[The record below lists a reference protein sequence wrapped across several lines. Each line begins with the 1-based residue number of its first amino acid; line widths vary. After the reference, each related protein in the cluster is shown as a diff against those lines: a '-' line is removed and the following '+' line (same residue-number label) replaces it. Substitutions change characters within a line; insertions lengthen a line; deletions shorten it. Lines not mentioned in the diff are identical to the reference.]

1 MDSPVT
7 LTTQNPFGDDD
18 PGGQSGYALVTS
30 IFSKVKNTFAATGP
44 SGTTTSNSVP
54 TTSAATPS
62 TSENTNKPANKPIN
76 KVAPPAN
83 PPSPARAPSL
93 KPATKSL
100 KPGGSNPAPPLVS
113 FAPIAVEQPRYV
125 AEGAYVSP
133 QTYDGV
139 EGMYGTSIPGFAI
152 PDDARSVR
160 TVASTKRGASVSK
173 AIRRL
178 RGEGLSRDYWMDD
191 EHCKECYDCKS
202 VFTTWRRKH
211 HCRVCGQIFCS
222 RCAANIISSSRFG
235 QEGMIR
241 VCNLCLQVLED
252 EGIDDDDD
260 KRSVTSAA
268 TSAPVYH
275 PFHHHQHSLSLSQ
288 SYQPQ
293 SPFSTTGARRT
304 DEPFSL
310 FSRGD
315 LSLRHRLQYRG
326 HDSDDSRP
334 QTPTEVFFS
343 PEPVPAPAPF
353 RRAPNEDELE
363 VGDEGMG
370 EKEMELYLERT
381 GRSGSTGVKRN
392 VGIGEGKGGRAFV
405 FPDPASGV
413 ISPGALQLETGA
425 AATSQVPTIIPN
437 EIISTPGLSVP
448 NQAAPTNTSTP
459 NTESS
464 ILFPASASSP
474 ETPAGIVP
482 IPGIGA
488 RRDSASAFGRERPR
502 LGSGDR
508 LRLNSF
514 GNRLESFTGGRIDSF
529 HSSHAGDRTP
539 YLRSRVHSRLGE
551 FSPISA
557 EGEAGWR
564 TRRESSAY
572 AAELNAVS
580 MFHLRIMIRQL
591 LSRAQITQ
599 PKEGAST
606 DGFNLEETD
615 EHAEKDGK
623 SSIPERNVV
632 AEWEDT
638 LLRLSLKLASRLNV
652 ASTSS
657 GANADMDVRHFV
669 KIKKIPGGQP
679 RDSEYVDGAVISSNL
694 AHKKMKRY
702 LQSPRIMILA
712 FSLEWQ
718 RRENEYLTLDSILA
732 QEREYLRNLVARI
745 TALRPHLVL
754 VERTVSRL
762 ALEYLIAA
770 NVAVA
775 RAVPPRS
782 TKFVARMTG
791 AEVVPDI
798 PALHRGPRLGECA
811 RFKIQTYDH
820 HLIPGR
826 RKSYMR
832 FEGCD
837 SHRSG
842 CTIILRGADLDTL
855 KKLKEV
861 MRFIAFIVRNLKME
875 SFLWKDC
882 VVTMPG
888 VTGEAVPTPSLGNS
902 TNSVAASAGDVS
914 IAMRPRAKSFPGL
927 STKVVNEPSSE
938 SGVGPTRWI
947 SPVLPEPSPVFEDD
961 DPFSVEDY
969 AEDEMTIL
977 SRQIDASLRPY
988 LTTFISASATL
999 RFFPPWPVRK
1009 MKEADD
1015 QLRSAKREW
1024 EERQRLSE
1032 REKAVAKPEE
1042 RLAQDTKPDGQV
1054 DKESTP
1060 SVIVVG
1066 PADEPPGPRLHPS
1079 ASLSSLR
1086 SAVSTASINLP
1097 AVPSR
1102 ISTPAPSPLTSGP
1115 VIPAPELCSPSELDV
1130 EARLADAKER
1140 HEVIRRE
1147 WEWYLRRNRDDFA
1160 VEKYQQI
1167 AVRSFI
1173 IPTAGS
1179 SSSMIGSTTLGQVE
1193 NLHRPCFRPELKYK
1207 SYYGEGDQSLARFI
1221 EETCSIPVN
1230 SVCEAKGCNVLRIA
1244 HTLVFVH
1251 NESQVLIS
1259 TEPWTGRIGAKQFA
1273 APLYEGITTWSIC
1286 RVCMQNTPLIP
1297 LSEEAGRYSFAKFL
1311 ELHFYPAD
1319 VLLMHG
1325 AGCSHNIYQYH
1336 TRYFHWCGMT
1346 VRFQTEK
1353 VTLHELVFPPT
1364 RIRVRPQALLSFKN
1378 EDYIQMLRRNTAYWD
1393 SVLSRIQVA
1402 TDAAAQLAQLHPEQA
1417 QKIST
1422 LAGEMRERSILQCNH
1437 IEQLI
1442 YREYADSSTTDTLQ
1456 LGRVR
1461 PIWQRIIT
1469 QFDDEFGQLERL
1481 YLPNGYYVGTEKD
1494 FRRSVAQN
1502 KISKYVPEIMGSMFN
1517 TVDRKVISRF
1527 VDPERRQ
1534 TGPKRE
1540 SNQPVSSASEYESNA
1555 DSYIEPPNSETDAR
1569 PPSIDLPSPAETSG
1583 RELYQPPASI
1593 SDIPADSI
1601 TMGGNPV
1608 EAQVLES
1615 QHGESEGGDSDSTI
1629 SAPRTRPETSL
1640 EASDIQSE
1648 IHVEDRDATPAP
1660 ATVSNNPIVNTNDLE
1675 SAVGQPIASSVQSE
1689 SPVQERHDTVAD
1701 TNDAI
1706 PSEEYPQRVSRL
1718 PRRTRP
1724 HTSVSDLVRQFQA
1737 VLPENFATGAIGYG
1751 PLART
1756 SLLSD
1761 SEHDSE
1767 ARPRRVRGRPKAT
1780 ANRSKFLSKSQTLGS
1795 DFERSYAVNVAPRQT
1810 QNTVEAGPSRI
1821 PVPVQPISLPST
1833 ETIQSGR
1840 SSPTHSM
1847 FNVPKRP
1854 VLSRTTTGST
1864 IKNANVAALEPLTGT
1879 RKASLNLNKP
1889 AKGKTPARN
1898 PPRDLSAVRNTSS
1911 TISSRQGTRRVTG
1924 SGPSNAASKVAT
1936 QVRQFERLSKENEKA
1951 SRRYAIIRGRRARPV
1966 VTAKPKVEIFNNYK
1980 DALRDD
1986 ESDSSD
1992 SSSEADDEDE
2002 GEEDPNKLRVDTL
2015 DPILS
2020 VSDLTTHSITLPA
2033 PAPAPAPTSAPA
2045 PRDPAQGQQ
2054 INDTSVSEKRNEH
2067 AETKLRVH
2075 PDRLMDF
2082 TPESSLPSSPLIRP
2096 RDSGFGQGNY
2106 SEAEMSASADR
2117 RSFLY
2122 RVSSAAIS
2130 RMQAREYTTMN
2141 LSYPAAPTDHVFAE
2155 SFITV
2160 REDEP
2165 TSIIALT
2172 LSAHDYQINMSRAL
2186 SSKHNKLT
2194 EKPEAFMPDDLSVG
2208 EAPSTWGIIGHE
2220 DLPDP
2225 ADVLKHPQTV
2235 SHQTY
2240 SYQSGDVT
2248 VTCKVLY
2255 AEQFQALRRSCDCDQ
2270 IMIESL
2276 ARCVKWD
2283 ASGGKSGSAF
2293 LRTRDERFIAKELSR
2308 QEADSM
2314 GKFAPLYFDYM
2325 SSALSEGRPSV
2336 LAKLFGFYQISL
2348 KNPMAGKSVKMNL
2361 LVMENLLYDRKFAH
2375 VYDLKGLTRGRNVQK
2390 TGRENEVLLDENLVQ
2405 ASLAEPYYLR
2415 EHAKRILRTAIWNDT
2430 QFLADAN
2437 VMDYSMVVGVDNI
2450 KNELVIGIVDFIR
2463 TYTWDKKIENLMKET
2478 VLGTANKG
2486 EGPTI
2491 VTPRQYKERFRA
2503 AMEQYFPL
2511 LPDRWMKI
2519 RDSPETLESDK
2530 SNQRS

>member
-1 MDSPVT
+1 MDSPAT
-7 LTTQNPFGDDD
+7 LTTHNPFGDDD

-30 IFSKVKNTFAATGP
+30 IFSKVKNTFAVNGP
-44 SGTTTSNSVP
+44 SGTSGGGNMPPIPVP
-54 TTSAATPS
+54 APS
-62 TSENTNKPANKPIN
+62 PNESTNKPMNKPVS
-76 KVAPPAN
+76 KVAASSN
-83 PPSPARAPSL
+83 PPSPSRAPSL

-125 AEGAYVSP
+125 AEGAYASP
-133 QTYDGV
+133 QTRR
-139 EGMYGTSIPGFAI
+139 P
-152 PDDARSVR
+152 
-160 TVASTKRGASVSK
+160 KRADS
-173 AIRRL
+173 
-178 RGEGLSRDYWMDD
+178 GEYKKGGIDKQGLSRDYWMDD

-235 QEGMIR
+235 QEGMVR

-252 EGIDDDDD
+252 EGLDDDDD

-275 PFHHHQHSLSLSQ
+275 PYHHHQHSLSLSQ
-288 SYQPQ
+288 SYQPP
-293 SPFSTTGARRT
+293 SPFSTTGTRRT
-304 DEPFSL
+304 DEPFPPFSRDSL
-310 FSRGD
+310 F
-315 LSLRHRLQYRG
+315 RHRLQYQT

-334 QTPTEVFFS
+334 HTPTEGLFN
-343 PEPVPAPAPF
+343 PQPVPAPAPF

-363 VGDEGMG
+363 VGE
-370 EKEMELYLERT
+370 EEMEVYYEGA
-381 GRSGSTGVKRN
+381 GRSNPGTRRNIGV
-392 VGIGEGKGGRAFV
+392 GEGKGGKAFV
-405 FPDPASGV
+405 FSAQRPDGPT
-413 ISPGALQLETGA
+413 SPGALQLETGA
-425 AATSQVPTIIPN
+425 AIMDRMATIVSNAVM
-437 EIISTPGLSVP
+437 STPGLSAP
-448 NQAAPTNTSTP
+448 NQVASTDTSTP

-474 ETPAGIVP
+474 ETPAGLVP
-482 IPGIGA
+482 IPGVGM
-488 RRDSASAFGRERPR
+488 RRDSATALGRERPR

-514 GNRLESFTGGRIDSF
+514 GNRLDSFVGGRMDSF
-529 HSSHAGDRTP
+529 QSSHAGDRTP

-551 FSPISA
+551 FSPLST
-557 EGEAGWR
+557 EGDAGWR

-591 LSRAQITQ
+591 LSRAQIGQ
-599 PKEGAST
+599 PRDS
-606 DGFNLEETD
+606 EETND
-615 EHAEKDGK
+615 RAGEKDEKLGDSGK
-623 SSIPERNVV
+623 SV
-632 AEWEDT
+632 AVEWEDT

-657 GANADMDVRHFV
+657 GTNADMDVRHFV
-669 KIKKIPGGQP
+669 KIKKIPGGRP

-694 AHKKMKRY
+694 AHKKMKRS
-702 LQSPRIMILA
+702 LHSPRIMILA

-718 RRENEYLTLDSILA
+718 RRENEYLTLDSILT

-762 ALEYLIAA
+762 ALEFLMAA
-770 NVAVA
+770 NIAVA

-798 PALHRGPRLGECA
+798 PALHRGPRLGECS
-811 RFKIQTYDH
+811 RFKVQTYDH

-826 RKSYMR
+826 RKTFMR

-837 SHRSG
+837 PHRSG

-888 VTGEAVPTPSLGNS
+888 VTGEAIPAPNPVNS
-902 TNSVAASAGDVS
+902 TVANTNDVS
-914 IAMRPRAKSFPGL
+914 GAMRPRAKSFPGL
-927 STKVVNEPSSE
+927 GTRMINEPNPE
-938 SGVGPTRWI
+938 SGPGLTRWV
-947 SPVLPEPSPVFEDD
+947 SPVLPDPSPVFEDD
-961 DPFSVEDY
+961 DSLSIDDD
-969 AEDEMTIL
+969 AEDETAAL
-977 SRQIDASLRPY
+977 SRRIDASLRPY

-999 RFFPPWPVRK
+999 RFLPPWPVRK

-1015 QLRSAKREW
+1015 QLRAVKREW
-1024 EERQRLSE
+1024 EERQRQQAS
-1032 REKAVAKPEE
+1032 EKASIQTEE
-1042 RLAQDTKPDGQV
+1042 EGLAL
-1054 DKESTP
+1054 DKEPENELDREGTP

-1066 PADEPPGPRLHPS
+1066 PADEPSDPELHSS

-1086 SAVSTASINLP
+1086 STGSASFVALP
-1097 AVPSR
+1097 AIPSR
-1102 ISTPAPSPLTSGP
+1102 IPTPAPSPFTSGSA
-1115 VIPAPELCSPSELDV
+1115 IPPPGLHTPSELDV
-1130 EARLADAKER
+1130 ESRLADAKER
-1140 HEVIRRE
+1140 HEAMRRE
-1147 WEWYLRRNRDDFA
+1147 WEWYLRKNRDDFA

-1167 AVRSFI
+1167 AWRSFI
-1173 IPTAGS
+1173 IPTVSGS
-1179 SSSMIGSTTLGQVE
+1179 SSITGSATLGQME
-1193 NLHRPCFRPELKYK
+1193 NSHRPCFRPELKYK
-1207 SYYGEGDQSLARFI
+1207 SYYGDGDQSLAQFI

-1230 SVCEAKGCNVLRIA
+1230 AVCEAKGCNVPRIA
-1244 HTLVFVH
+1244 HTQVFVH

-1259 TEPWTGRIGAKQFA
+1259 TEPWTGRIGANKFA

-1286 RVCMQNTPLIP
+1286 RDCAQNTPLIP

-1325 AGCSHNIYQYH
+1325 AGCSHNIYKH
-1336 TRYFHWCGMT
+1336 HVRYFHWHGMT
-1346 VRFQTEK
+1346 VRFQMEK

-1364 RIRVRPQALLSFKN
+1364 TIRVRPQALLSFKN
-1378 EDYIQMLRRNTAYWD
+1378 KDYTELLQRNTAYWD

-1402 TDAAAQLAQLHPEQA
+1402 TEAAIQLAQMHPEQA
-1417 QKIST
+1417 QKVST
-1422 LAGEMRERSILQCNH
+1422 LAADMRERSLLQRNYV
-1437 IEQLI
+1437 EQLI
-1442 YREYADSSTTDTLQ
+1442 HKEYANSPITDTLQ

-1481 YLPNGYYVGTEKD
+1481 YLPSGYYVGTEKD
-1494 FRRSVAQN
+1494 FRRSAASN

-1527 VDPERRQ
+1527 VDSQRRQ

-1540 SNQPVSSASEYESNA
+1540 STQLVSSASEYESNV
-1555 DSYIEPPNSETDAR
+1555 DSSVEPPVSGINAR
-1569 PPSIDLPSPAETSG
+1569 PPSIDLPSPAEAPG
-1583 RELYQPPASI
+1583 LELHQPPTGA
-1593 SDIPADSI
+1593 SDILIEPLIID
-1601 TMGGNPV
+1601 GNPMT
-1608 EAQVLES
+1608 ES
-1615 QHGESEGGDSDSTI
+1615 QHEGSDDGNSDATI
-1629 SAPRTRPETSL
+1629 PAPRTRPDIVLDAPEIQP
-1640 EASDIQSE
+1640 EAGLGS
-1648 IHVEDRDATPAP
+1648 RDPTPAP
-1660 ATVSNNPIVNTNDLE
+1660 APNRPVLDADGRENTIE
-1675 SAVGQPIASSVQSE
+1675 QPISGAVQTE
-1689 SPVQERHDTVAD
+1689 SPVQEQNGIAGGATTH
-1701 TNDAI
+1701 
-1706 PSEEYPQRVSRL
+1706 PSEEYPPRISRL
-1718 PRRTRP
+1718 PRRARP
-1724 HTSVSDLVRQFQA
+1724 HPNVSDLVKQFQA
-1737 VLPENFATGAIGYG
+1737 VLPEDFATGAVGYG

-1767 ARPRRVRGRPKAT
+1767 AQSRRVRGRPRVT
-1780 ANRSKFLSKSQTLGS
+1780 ANRFKFQPKSHALGS

-1810 QNTVEAGPSRI
+1810 RDSASEAGPSRI
-1821 PVPVQPISLPST
+1821 PAPIQPIMPPPAEVT
-1833 ETIQSGR
+1833 QSGR
-1840 SSPTHSM
+1840 SSPAHSM
-1847 FNVPKRP
+1847 LDIPKRP
-1854 VLSRTTTGST
+1854 VISRTTTGST
-1864 IKNANVAALEPLTGT
+1864 IKNVNAAALEPLTGT
-1879 RKASLNLNKP
+1879 RKASPNLNKP
-1889 AKGKTPARN
+1889 AKGKASARN
-1898 PPRDLSAVRNTSS
+1898 LPRDRSSVRNASS
-1911 TISSRQGTRRVTG
+1911 TTSNKQSTRRGTG
-1924 SGPSNAASKVAT
+1924 PGPSNSVSKVAT
-1936 QVRQFERLSKENEKA
+1936 QIRQFERLSKENEKA

-1986 ESDSSD
+1986 ESESSD

-2002 GEEDPNKLRVDTL
+2002 GEDDPNKLRVDTL

-2020 VSDLTTHSITLPA
+2020 VSDLTAHSMTLSV
-2033 PAPAPAPTSAPA
+2033 SAS
-2045 PRDPAQGQQ
+2045 DIPAQDQQ
-2054 INDTSVSEKRNEH
+2054 TINMKDHARHKEH
-2067 AETKLRVH
+2067 VELKLQTYPHHVT
-2075 PDRLMDF
+2075 DF
-2082 TPESSLPSSPLIRP
+2082 TPESSVPSSPLIRP
-2096 RDSGFGQGNY
+2096 TRDSGLGQGNY
-2106 SEAEMSASADR
+2106 SEAELSASADR

-2122 RVSSAAIS
+2122 RMSTAAIS
-2130 RMQAREYTTMN
+2130 RMQSREYTAMN
-2141 LSYPAAPTDHVFAE
+2141 LAYPAAPTDHVFAE
-2155 SFITV
+2155 SYITV

-2172 LSAHDYQINMSRAL
+2172 LSAHDYQINMSKVL
-2186 SSKHNKLT
+2186 NLKHNKVA

-2208 EAPSTWGIIGHE
+2208 EAPSTWGFISHD
-2220 DLPDP
+2220 DLPNP
-2225 ADVLKHPQTV
+2225 ADVLKHPKTV

-2255 AEQFQALRRSCDCDQ
+2255 AEQFQALRRSCGCDQ

-2293 LRTRDERFIAKELSR
+2293 LKTRDERFIAKELSKR
-2308 QEADSM
+2308 EVDDM
-2314 GKFAPLYFDYM
+2314 ETFAPLYFNYM
-2325 SSALSEGRPSV
+2325 SSALSEGRPSI

-2361 LVMENLLYDRKFAH
+2361 LVMENLWYNRKFAH

-2405 ASLAEPYYLR
+2405 ASHTEPYYLR
-2415 EHAKRILRTAIWNDT
+2415 EHAKRILRTAILNDT
-2430 QFLADAN
+2430 QFLTDAN
-2437 VMDYSMVVGVDNI
+2437 VMDYSMVVGVDNV

-2463 TYTWDKKIENLMKET
+2463 TYTWDKRFENLVKET
-2478 VLGTANKG
+2478 LGSANKG

-2491 VTPRQYKERFRA
+2491 VTPKWYKERFRA

-2519 RDSPETLESDK
+2519 RDSPEAQENDK
-2530 SNQRS
+2530 STQRS

>member
-1 MDSPVT
+1 MDSPIT
-7 LTTQNPFGDDD
+7 LTTHNPFGDDD
-18 PGGQSGYALVTS
+18 PGGQGGYALVTS
-30 IFSKVKNTFAATGP
+30 IFSKVKNTFAANGP
-44 SGTTTSNSVP
+44 SGTSASGNVP
-54 TTSAATPS
+54 ATPVAAPS
-62 TSENTNKPANKPIN
+62 TNENTNKPPNKPVSKIA
-76 KVAPPAN
+76 APTN
-83 PPSPARAPSL
+83 PPSPSRAPSL

-100 KPGGSNPAPPLVS
+100 RPGGSNPAPPLVS

-125 AEGAYVSP
+125 AEGAYPSP
-133 QTYDGV
+133 QTY
-139 EGMYGTSIPGFAI
+139 EGIERMYGTSIPGFAI

-173 AIRRL
+173 VIRRL

-252 EGIDDDDD
+252 EGLDDDDD

-275 PFHHHQHSLSLSQ
+275 PYHHHQYSLSLSQ
-288 SYQPQ
+288 SYQPP
-293 SPFSTTGARRT
+293 SPFSATGARRT
-304 DEPFSL
+304 DEPFPIFSRDSL
-310 FSRGD
+310 F
-315 LSLRHRLQYRG
+315 RHRLHQA

-334 QTPTEVFFS
+334 HTPTEGLFS
-343 PEPVPAPAPF
+343 PEPAPAPAPF

-363 VGDEGMG
+363 VAEEELG
-370 EKEMELYLERT
+370 EKEIELYYERT
-381 GRSGSTGVKRN
+381 GRSNSGTRRNIGV
-392 VGIGEGKGGRAFV
+392 GEGGKAFI
-405 FPDPASGV
+405 FPAQKSDTPT
-413 ISPGALQLETGA
+413 SPGALQLETGA
-425 AATSQVPTIIPN
+425 AIVKQTAAIVPNAST
-437 EIISTPGLSVP
+437 STPGLSTP
-448 NQAAPTNTSTP
+448 NQAAPTDSSTP

-474 ETPAGIVP
+474 ETPAGLVP
-482 IPGIGA
+482 IPGIGM
-488 RRDSASAFGRERPR
+488 RRDSTSAVGRERPR

-514 GNRLESFTGGRIDSF
+514 GNRLESFTGGRMDSFGKMDSF

-551 FSPISA
+551 FSPLSA

-591 LSRAQITQ
+591 LSRAQIGQ
-599 PKEGAST
+599 PREGVSTAGGPSYEEAS
-606 DGFNLEETD
+606 DRAGER
-615 EHAEKDGK
+615 DGK
-623 SSIPERNVV
+623 SSVPEKGVA

-657 GANADMDVRHFV
+657 GTNVDMDVRHFV
-669 KIKKIPGGQP
+669 KIKKIPGGRP

-694 AHKKMKRY
+694 AHKKMKRS
-702 LQSPRIMILA
+702 LHSPRIMILA

-762 ALEYLIAA
+762 ALEYLMAA

-798 PALHRGPRLGECA
+798 PALHRGPRLGECS

-826 RKSYMR
+826 RKTFMR

-882 VVTMPG
+882 VVTMPS
-888 VTGEAVPTPSLGNS
+888 VTGEAIPAPSLGSGANS
-902 TNSVAASAGDVS
+902 TGASPSDIGSV
-914 IAMRPRAKSFPGL
+914 MRPRAKSFPGL
-927 STKVVNEPSSE
+927 GVRMVNEPSPE
-938 SGVGPTRWI
+938 PGSGLGRWV
-947 SPVLPEPSPVFEDD
+947 SPILPEPSPVFEDE
-961 DPFSVEDY
+961 DPFSVEDD
-969 AEDEMTIL
+969 ADDDLVAL
-977 SRQIDASLRPY
+977 SRRIHASLRPY

-999 RFFPPWPVRK
+999 RFLPPWPVRK

-1015 QLRSAKREW
+1015 QLRAARREW
-1024 EERQRLSE
+1024 EERQRAKERKEEPANTEEEGLALS
-1032 REKAVAKPEE
+1032 
-1042 RLAQDTKPDGQV
+1042 
-1054 DKESTP
+1054 KEATP

-1066 PADEPPGPRLHPS
+1066 PAGEQSDPKLHPS

-1086 SAVSTASINLP
+1086 SAASASLMTSP

-1102 ISTPAPSPLTSGP
+1102 IPTPAPVSLTPGS
-1115 VIPAPELCSPSELDV
+1115 VIPPPELHTPSELDV

-1140 HEVIRRE
+1140 HETMRRE
-1147 WEWYLRRNRDDFA
+1147 WEWYLRRNKDDFA

-1173 IPTAGS
+1173 VPTPSGS
-1179 SSSMIGSTTLGQVE
+1179 SSMTGSATLGQLE
-1193 NLHRPCFRPELKYK
+1193 NSHRPCFRPELKYT
-1207 SYYGEGDQSLARFI
+1207 SYYGEGDQSLAQFI
-1221 EETCSIPVN
+1221 EEKCSIPVH
-1230 SVCEAKGCNVLRIA
+1230 SVCEAKGCSVLRIA
-1244 HTLVFVH
+1244 HTQVFVH

-1259 TEPWTGRIGAKQFA
+1259 TEPWTGRIGANKFA

-1286 RVCMQNTPLIP
+1286 RICTQNTPLIP

-1311 ELHFYPAD
+1311 ELHFYPAE

-1325 AGCSHNIYQYH
+1325 AGCSHNIYQH
-1336 TRYFHWCGMT
+1336 HVRYFHWHGMT
-1346 VRFQTEK
+1346 ARFQTEK
-1353 VTLHELVFPPT
+1353 VALYELTFPPT
-1364 RIRVRPQALLSFKN
+1364 SIRVRPQALLSFKN
-1378 EDYIQMLRRNTAYWD
+1378 EDYKQMLQRNTDYWD

-1402 TDAAAQLAQLHPEQA
+1402 TEAATQLAQLHPEQA

-1422 LAGEMRERSILQCNH
+1422 LAAEMRERSSLQRNY
-1437 IEQLI
+1437 IEQLM
-1442 YREYADSSTTDTLQ
+1442 YKEYADSPTTDTLQ

-1469 QFDDEFGQLERL
+1469 QFDDDFGQLEKL
-1481 YLPNGYYVGTEKD
+1481 YLPSGYYVGTEKD
-1494 FRRSVAQN
+1494 FRRSAAQN
-1502 KISKYVPEIMGSMFN
+1502 KISKYVPEIMGSMFS
-1517 TVDRKVISRF
+1517 TMDRKVISRF
-1527 VDPERRQ
+1527 VDSERRQ
-1534 TGPKRE
+1534 SGLKRE
-1540 SNQPVSSASEYESNA
+1540 SGPLVSSASEYESNV
-1555 DSYIEPPNSETDAR
+1555 DSCAEPPNSETGAR
-1569 PPSIDLPSPAETSG
+1569 PPSIDLPSPAEAPE
-1583 RELYQPPASI
+1583 RELHQPPAAAGSI
-1593 SDIPADSI
+1593 PVGQILIDTNPAEVHMS
-1601 TMGGNPV
+1601 GP
-1608 EAQVLES
+1608 
-1615 QHGESEGGDSDSTI
+1615 QHEESEGGDSDSTI
-1629 SAPRTRPETSL
+1629 SAPRTRPDTSL
-1640 EASDIQSE
+1640 EVTEIQPE
-1648 IHVEDRDATPAP
+1648 IRSEDRDATPAP
-1660 ATVSNNPIVNTNDLE
+1660 APVPSQPALNANGPEN
-1675 SAVGQPIASSVQSE
+1675 SPGQPITGAVQTE
-1689 SPVQERHDTVAD
+1689 SPVQERKDTVSG
-1701 TNDAI
+1701 TNDAF
-1706 PSEEYPQRVSRL
+1706 PSEEYPQRISRL

-1724 HTSVSDLVRQFQA
+1724 HPSVSDLVKQFQA
-1737 VLPENFATGAIGYG
+1737 VLPENFATGAVGYG

-1767 ARPRRVRGRPKAT
+1767 AQPRRVRARPKT
-1780 ANRSKFLSKSQTLGS
+1780 TVNRSKFQPRSHALGS

-1810 QNTVEAGPSRI
+1810 RDSAGETGPSRI
-1821 PVPVQPISLPST
+1821 PAPIQPIVSPHS
-1833 ETIQSGR
+1833 EAIQSGR

-1847 FNVPKRP
+1847 LNVRKRP

-1864 IKNANVAALEPLTGT
+1864 IKNINAAALEPFTGT
-1879 RKASLNLNKP
+1879 RKASPNLNKL

-1898 PPRDLSAVRNTSS
+1898 PPRDRSSVRNASAATPN
-1911 TISSRQGTRRVTG
+1911 RQGTRRVTG
-1924 SGPSNAASKVAT
+1924 PGPGNTGSKVAS
-1936 QVRQFERLSKENEKA
+1936 QVRQFERLSKESEKA

-1986 ESDSSD
+1986 ESESSD

-2020 VSDLTTHSITLPA
+2020 VSDLTAHSMTLPA
-2033 PAPAPAPTSAPA
+2033 PAPGISAQDQKITDA
-2045 PRDPAQGQQ
+2045 ANTNYR
-2054 INDTSVSEKRNEH
+2054 EKHDEL
-2067 AETKLRVH
+2067 KLQTH
-2075 PDRLMDF
+2075 PQNIADF
-2082 TPESSLPSSPLIRP
+2082 TPESSVPSSPLIRP
-2096 RDSGFGQGNY
+2096 IRDSSLGQGNY

-2122 RVSSAAIS
+2122 RMSSAAMS
-2130 RMQAREYTTMN
+2130 RMATREYTTMN
-2141 LSYPAAPTDHVFAE
+2141 LAYPAAPTDHVFAE
-2155 SFITV
+2155 SYITV

-2172 LSAHDYQINMSRAL
+2172 LSAHDYQISMSRAL
-2186 SSKHNKLT
+2186 NSKHNKPA

-2208 EAPSTWGIIGHE
+2208 EAPSTWGIISHD

-2225 ADVLKHPQTV
+2225 ADVLKHPQSV

-2255 AEQFQALRRSCDCDQ
+2255 AEQFQALRRSCGCDQ
-2270 IMIESL
+2270 TMIESL

-2293 LRTRDERFIAKELSR
+2293 LKTRDERFIAKELSR

-2325 SSALSEGRPSV
+2325 SSALSEGRPSI

-2361 LVMENLLYDRKFAH
+2361 LVMENLWYDRKFAH

-2405 ASLAEPYYLR
+2405 ASHTEPYYLR

-2430 QFLADAN
+2430 QFLAAVN
-2437 VMDYSMVVGVDNI
+2437 VMDYSMVVGVDNA

-2478 VLGTANKG
+2478 VLGSANKG

-2491 VTPRQYKERFRA
+2491 VTPKLYKERFRA

-2519 RDSPETLESDK
+2519 RDSPETQENDK
-2530 SNQRS
+2530 STQRP

>member
-7 LTTQNPFGDDD
+7 LTTHNPFGDDD
-18 PGGQSGYALVTS
+18 PGGQSGYTLVTS
-30 IFSKVKNTFAATGP
+30 IISKVKNTFAANGP
-44 SGTTTSNSVP
+44 SGTGASGNVP
-54 TTSAATPS
+54 ATPVATPS
-62 TSENTNKPANKPIN
+62 TSDNTNKPTNKPVGKITT
-76 KVAPPAN
+76 PTN
-83 PPSPARAPSL
+83 PPSPSRAPSL
-93 KPATKSL
+93 KPATRSL

-125 AEGAYVSP
+125 AEGAYSSP
-133 QTYDGV
+133 QTY
-139 EGMYGTSIPGFAI
+139 EGIERMYGTSIPGFAI

-173 AIRRL
+173 VIRRL

-222 RCAANIISSSRFG
+222 RCAANVISSSRFG

-252 EGIDDDDD
+252 EGLDDDDD

-275 PFHHHQHSLSLSQ
+275 PYHHHQYSLSLSQ
-288 SYQPQ
+288 SYQPP
-293 SPFSTTGARRT
+293 SPFSATGTRRT
-304 DEPFSL
+304 DEPFPIFSRDSL
-310 FSRGD
+310 FRY
-315 LSLRHRLQYRG
+315 RLQQT

-334 QTPTEVFFS
+334 HTPTEGLFS
-343 PEPVPAPAPF
+343 PEPAPAPAPF

-363 VGDEGMG
+363 VAEEELG
-370 EKEMELYLERT
+370 EKEIELYYERT
-381 GRSGSTGVKRN
+381 GRSNGGTRRN
-392 VGIGEGKGGRAFV
+392 VGAGEGKGGKAFV
-405 FPDPASGV
+405 FPAQKSGTPT
-413 ISPGALQLETGA
+413 SPGALQLETGTTIMKEV
-425 AATSQVPTIIPN
+425 ATIVPNPLT
-437 EIISTPGLSVP
+437 STPGLSAP
-448 NQAAPTNTSTP
+448 NQVAPTDSSTP

-474 ETPAGIVP
+474 ETPAGLVP
-482 IPGIGA
+482 MPGIGM
-488 RRDSASAFGRERPR
+488 RRDSTSAVGRERPR

-514 GNRLESFTGGRIDSF
+514 GNRLESFTGGRMDSF

-539 YLRSRVHSRLGE
+539 YLRSRVHSRLGD
-551 FSPISA
+551 FSPLSA

-591 LSRAQITQ
+591 LSRAQIGQ
-599 PKEGAST
+599 QREGVST
-606 DGFNLEETD
+606 TGGPSSEETNHRTVERD
-615 EHAEKDGK
+615 ERSGVPEK
-623 SSIPERNVV
+623 SV
-632 AEWEDT
+632 ATEWEDT

-657 GANADMDVRHFV
+657 GTNADMDVRHFV
-669 KIKKIPGGQP
+669 KIKKIPGGRP

-694 AHKKMKRY
+694 AHKKMKRSWH
-702 LQSPRIMILA
+702 SPRIMILA

-762 ALEYLIAA
+762 ALEYLMAA

-798 PALHRGPRLGECA
+798 PALHRGPRLGECS

-826 RKSYMR
+826 RKTFMR

-888 VTGEAVPTPSLGNS
+888 VTGEAVPAPSLGSGANS
-902 TNSVAASAGDVS
+902 MGASPSDVS
-914 IAMRPRAKSFPGL
+914 GVMRPRAKSFPGL
-927 STKVVNEPSSE
+927 GARMLNEPSPE
-938 SGVGPTRWI
+938 RGSGLGRWV
-947 SPVLPEPSPVFEDD
+947 SPILPEPSPAFEDD
-961 DPFSVEDY
+961 DPFSVEDD
-969 AEDEMTIL
+969 AEDEAAAL
-977 SRQIDASLRPY
+977 SRRIDASLRPY

-999 RFFPPWPVRK
+999 RFLPPWPVRK

-1015 QLRSAKREW
+1015 QLRAARREW
-1024 EERQRLSE
+1024 EERQQQQRDNE
-1032 REKAVAKPEE
+1032 RSKELTNAEE
-1042 RLAQDTKPDGQV
+1042 EGVTL
-1054 DKESTP
+1054 DKEHEDELDKETTP

-1066 PADEPPGPRLHPS
+1066 PAGESSDPKLHPS

-1086 SAVSTASINLP
+1086 SAASASLTTSP
-1097 AVPSR
+1097 TVPSR
-1102 ISTPAPSPLTSGP
+1102 IPTPIPVSFISGSI
-1115 VIPAPELCSPSELDV
+1115 VPAPELHTPSELDV
-1130 EARLADAKER
+1130 ESRLADAKER
-1140 HEVIRRE
+1140 HETMRRE
-1147 WEWYLRRNRDDFA
+1147 WEWYQRRNKDDFA

-1173 IPTAGS
+1173 FPTPSGS
-1179 SSSMIGSTTLGQVE
+1179 SSMTGSATLGQME
-1193 NLHRPCFRPELKYK
+1193 NSHRPCFRPELKYT
-1207 SYYGEGDQSLARFI
+1207 SYYGEGDQSLAQFV
-1221 EETCSIPVN
+1221 EEACSIPVH

-1244 HTLVFVH
+1244 HTQVFVH

-1259 TEPWTGRIGAKQFA
+1259 TEPWTGRIGANKFP

-1286 RVCMQNTPLIP
+1286 RICTQNTPLIP

-1319 VLLMHG
+1319 ILLMHG
-1325 AGCSHNIYQYH
+1325 AGCSHNIYQH
-1336 TRYFHWCGMT
+1336 HVRYFHWRGMT

-1353 VTLHELVFPPT
+1353 VTLYELGFPPT

-1378 EDYIQMLRRNTAYWD
+1378 EDYKQMLQRNTAYWD

-1402 TDAAAQLAQLHPEQA
+1402 TEAATQLSQLHPEQA

-1422 LAGEMRERSILQCNH
+1422 LAAEMRERSSLQRDY
-1437 IEQLI
+1437 IEQLM
-1442 YREYADSSTTDTLQ
+1442 YKEYADSPITDTLQ

-1469 QFDDEFGQLERL
+1469 QFDDEFGQLEKL
-1481 YLPNGYYVGTEKD
+1481 YLPSGYYVGTEKD
-1494 FRRSVAQN
+1494 FRRSAAQN
-1502 KISKYVPEIMGSMFN
+1502 KISKYVPEIMGSVFN

-1527 VDPERRQ
+1527 VDSERRQ
-1534 TGPKRE
+1534 SQSGLKRE
-1540 SNQPVSSASEYESNA
+1540 SGPLVSSASEYESNV
-1555 DSYIEPPNSETDAR
+1555 DSCAEPPNLETGAR
-1569 PPSIDLPSPAETSG
+1569 PPSIDLPSPAEALERELHQPPTATSG
-1583 RELYQPPASI
+1583 IPVGPILVDASPTGVHI
-1593 SDIPADSI
+1593 SRP
-1601 TMGGNPV
+1601 
-1608 EAQVLES
+1608 

-1629 SAPRTRPETSL
+1629 SAPRTRPDTSL
-1640 EASDIQSE
+1640 EATEIQPEIRSD
-1648 IHVEDRDATPAP
+1648 DRDATPAP
-1660 ATVSNNPIVNTNDLE
+1660 DL
-1675 SAVGQPIASSVQSE
+1675 GQPTLSASGPENSPEQPMTSVMQTE
-1689 SPVQERHDTVAD
+1689 SPLQARNDTVAD
-1701 TNDAI
+1701 MNDAF
-1706 PSEEYPQRVSRL
+1706 PSEEYTRRISRL
-1718 PRRTRP
+1718 PRRTHAHP
-1724 HTSVSDLVRQFQA
+1724 SVSDLVKQFQA
-1737 VLPENFATGAIGYG
+1737 VLPENFATGAVGYG

-1767 ARPRRVRGRPKAT
+1767 AQPRRVRARPKAT
-1780 ANRSKFLSKSQTLGS
+1780 VNRSKFQPRSHTLGS
-1795 DFERSYAVNVAPRQT
+1795 DFERSYAVNVAPRQSRDSAG
-1810 QNTVEAGPSRI
+1810 EMGPSRI
-1821 PVPVQPISLPST
+1821 PAPIQPIVSPPS
-1833 ETIQSGR
+1833 EAIQSGR

-1864 IKNANVAALEPLTGT
+1864 IKNINAAALEPLTGT
-1879 RKASLNLNKP
+1879 RKVSPNLNKS
-1889 AKGKTPARN
+1889 AKGKTSTRN
-1898 PPRDLSAVRNTSS
+1898 PPRDRSSVRNASSATSN
-1911 TISSRQGTRRVTG
+1911 RQGARRVTG
-1924 SGPSNAASKVAT
+1924 PGPGNTGSKVAS
-1936 QVRQFERLSKENEKA
+1936 QIRQFERLSKESEKA

-1986 ESDSSD
+1986 ESESSD

-2002 GEEDPNKLRVDTL
+2002 GEEDPNKLRVDAL

-2020 VSDLTTHSITLPA
+2020 VSDLTAHSMTLPA
-2033 PAPAPAPTSAPA
+2033 LAPGI
-2045 PRDPAQGQQ
+2045 PAQDQ
-2054 INDTSVSEKRNEH
+2054 KM
-2067 AETKLRVH
+2067 AETADTNDQEKHDECTELKLQTHLRSIT
-2075 PDRLMDF
+2075 DF
-2082 TPESSLPSSPLIRP
+2082 TPESSVPSSPLIRP
-2096 RDSGFGQGNY
+2096 IRDSSLGQGNY
-2106 SEAEMSASADR
+2106 SEAEMSASAHR
-2117 RSFLY
+2117 QSFLY
-2122 RVSSAAIS
+2122 RMSAAAMS
-2130 RMQAREYTTMN
+2130 RMATREYTAMN
-2141 LSYPAAPTDHVFAE
+2141 LVYPAAPTDHVFAE
-2155 SFITV
+2155 SYITV

-2172 LSAHDYQINMSRAL
+2172 LSARDYQINTSRAL
-2186 SSKHNKLT
+2186 SLKHNKPT

-2208 EAPSTWGIIGHE
+2208 EAPSTWGIISHD

-2225 ADVLKHPQTV
+2225 ADVLKHPQSV

-2293 LRTRDERFIAKELSR
+2293 LKTRDERFIAKELSR

-2325 SSALSEGRPSV
+2325 SSALSEGRPSI

-2348 KNPMAGKSVKMNL
+2348 KNPTAGKSVKMNL
-2361 LVMENLLYDRKFAH
+2361 LVMENLWYDRKFAH

-2390 TGRENEVLLDENLVQ
+2390 TGRENEVLLDDNLVQ
-2405 ASLAEPYYLR
+2405 ASHTEPYYMR

-2430 QFLADAN
+2430 QFLAEVN
-2437 VMDYSMVVGVDNI
+2437 VMDYSMVVGVDNA

-2463 TYTWDKKIENLMKET
+2463 TYTWDKKIENLMKEA
-2478 VLGTANKG
+2478 VLGGANKG

-2491 VTPRQYKERFRA
+2491 VTPKLYKERFRA

-2511 LPDRWMKI
+2511 LPDRWMKV
-2519 RDSPETLESDK
+2519 RDSPEIQESDK
-2530 SNQRS
+2530 LTQRP

>member
-7 LTTQNPFGDDD
+7 LTTHNPFGDDD
-18 PGGQSGYALVTS
+18 PGGQGGYTLVTS
-30 IFSKVKNTFAATGP
+30 IFSKMKNPFAANGP
-44 SGTTTSNSVP
+44 PGTIASGNVSTTPV
-54 TTSAATPS
+54 
-62 TSENTNKPANKPIN
+62 
-76 KVAPPAN
+76 VAPPAN
-83 PPSPARAPSL
+83 ESANKPMNKPISKVTTPTNPPSPSRAPSL

-125 AEGAYVSP
+125 AEGAYASP

-139 EGMYGTSIPGFAI
+139 ERMYGTSIPGFAI

-160 TVASTKRGASVSK
+160 TVASTRRGASVSK

-235 QEGMIR
+235 QDGMIR

-252 EGIDDDDD
+252 EGLDDDDD

-275 PFHHHQHSLSLSQ
+275 PYHHHQHSLSLSQ
-288 SYQPQ
+288 SYQPP
-293 SPFSTTGARRT
+293 SPFSTTGTRRT
-304 DEPFSL
+304 DEPYPL
-310 FSRGD
+310 FARDSPF
-315 LSLRHRLQYRG
+315 RHRLQYHT

-334 QTPTEVFFS
+334 HTPTEGFFS

-363 VGDEGMG
+363 VGEEGME
-370 EKEMELYLERT
+370 EKEMELYYEGT
-381 GRSGSTGVKRN
+381 GRSDIGTGRN
-392 VGIGEGKGGRAFV
+392 IGTGEGKGGKPFI
-405 FPDPASGV
+405 FPAQRSDTPS
-413 ISPGALQLETGA
+413 SPGALQLETGA
-425 AATSQVPTIIPN
+425 AIMNRVATIVSNPVIP
-437 EIISTPGLSVP
+437 TPGLSAP
-448 NQAAPTNTSTP
+448 NQVAPTNTSTP

-464 ILFPASASSP
+464 IIFPASASSP
-474 ETPAGIVP
+474 ETPAGLVP
-482 IPGIGA
+482 IPGMGM
-488 RRDSASAFGRERPR
+488 RRDSASALGRERPR

-514 GNRLESFTGGRIDSF
+514 GNRLDSFTGGRMDSF
-529 HSSHAGDRTP
+529 HSSHTGERTP

-551 FSPISA
+551 FSPLST
-557 EGEAGWR
+557 EGDAGWR

-591 LSRAQITQ
+591 LSRAQIGQ
-599 PKEGAST
+599 PMRGAPNS
-606 DGFNLEETD
+606 EEVND
-615 EHAEKDGK
+615 RARDKGDPSGIPDK
-623 SSIPERNVV
+623 SV
-632 AEWEDT
+632 ATEWEDT

-657 GANADMDVRHFV
+657 GTNADMDVRHFV
-669 KIKKIPGGQP
+669 KIKKIPGGRP

-694 AHKKMKRY
+694 AHKKMERSRH
-702 LQSPRIMILA
+702 SPRIMILA

-762 ALEYLIAA
+762 ALEYLMAA

-798 PALHRGPRLGECA
+798 PALHRGPRLGECS

-826 RKSYMR
+826 RKTFMR

-837 SHRSG
+837 PHRPG

-888 VTGEAVPTPSLGNS
+888 VTGEAIPAPSLASGANS
-902 TNSVAASAGDVS
+902 TVASTSDANGV
-914 IAMRPRAKSFPGL
+914 MRPRAKSFPGL
-927 STKVVNEPSSE
+927 GMKMTNEPNLE
-938 SGVGPTRWI
+938 SGPGLARWV
-947 SPVLPEPSPVFEDD
+947 SPILPDPSPVFEDD
-961 DPFSVEDY
+961 DTLSAEEDP
-969 AEDEMTIL
+969 EDEAAIL
-977 SRQIDASLRPY
+977 SRRIDASLRPY

-999 RFFPPWPVRK
+999 RFLPPWPVRK

-1015 QLRSAKREW
+1015 QLRAVEQER
-1024 EERQRLSE
+1024 EERQH
-1032 REKAVAKPEE
+1032 EKASEKMSTKSKEVGLALDEAPEGE
-1042 RLAQDTKPDGQV
+1042 SG
-1054 DKESTP
+1054 KECAP

-1066 PADEPPGPRLHPS
+1066 PNEEPSDPKLHSS

-1086 SAVSTASINLP
+1086 SAASTSLVASP
-1097 AVPSR
+1097 AIPSR
-1102 ISTPAPSPLTSGP
+1102 IPTPHPSPLPGST
-1115 VIPAPELCSPSELDV
+1115 IPTPELHTPSELDI
-1130 EARLADAKER
+1130 ESRLADAKDRYET
-1140 HEVIRRE
+1140 IRKQ

-1167 AVRSFI
+1167 ALRSFVV
-1173 IPTAGS
+1173 PTSSGS
-1179 SSSMIGSTTLGQVE
+1179 SSMAGSTTLGQIE
-1193 NLHRPCFRPELKYK
+1193 NSLRPCFRPELTYK
-1207 SYYGEGDQSLARFI
+1207 SYYGEGDQSLAQFI
-1221 EETCSIPVN
+1221 EETCSTPLN
-1230 SVCEAKGCNVLRIA
+1230 AVCEAKGCNVLRIA
-1244 HTLVFVH
+1244 HTQVFVH

-1259 TEPWTGRIGAKQFA
+1259 TEPWTGRIGANKFA
-1273 APLYEGITTWSIC
+1273 APLYDGITTWSIC
-1286 RVCMQNTPLIP
+1286 RVCTQNTPLIP

-1325 AGCSHNIYQYH
+1325 AGCSHNIYQH
-1336 TRYFHWCGMT
+1336 HIRYFHWHGMT

-1364 RIRVRPQALLSFKN
+1364 AIRVRPQALLSFKN
-1378 EDYIQMLRRNTAYWD
+1378 KDYTELLQRNTAYWE

-1402 TDAAAQLAQLHPEQA
+1402 MEAAIQLAQLQPEQA
-1417 QKIST
+1417 QKVSA
-1422 LAGEMRERSILQCNH
+1422 LAADMRERSLVQRNAV
-1437 IEQLI
+1437 EQLI
-1442 YREYADSSTTDTLQ
+1442 HKEYANSPITDTLQ

-1494 FRRSVAQN
+1494 FRRSAAQN

-1527 VDPERRQ
+1527 VDPEKRQ
-1534 TGPKRE
+1534 TGLKRE
-1540 SNQPVSSASEYESNA
+1540 SIQLVSSASEYESNV
-1555 DSYIEPPNSETDAR
+1555 DSCVEPQNSGIEAR
-1569 PPSIDLPSPAETSG
+1569 PPSIDLSSPANAPG
-1583 RELYQPPASI
+1583 RELLQSTGAS
-1593 SDIPADSI
+1593 SI
-1601 TMGGNPV
+1601 LVDRLLIDRNPV
-1608 EAQVLES
+1608 GEMAES
-1615 QHGESEGGDSDSTI
+1615 QREVSEGGDSDSTI
-1629 SAPRTRPETSL
+1629 SATRTRPDTSL
-1640 EASDIQSE
+1640 DATEAQPE
-1648 IHVEDRDATPAP
+1648 IRSSSRDATPAP
-1660 ATVSNNPIVNTNDLE
+1660 APSKTVPDVDVPENPTE
-1675 SAVGQPIASSVQSE
+1675 RPIAGAPQTE
-1689 SPVQERHDTVAD
+1689 SPIQERKDTVAE
-1701 TNDAI
+1701 TTII
-1706 PSEEYPQRVSRL
+1706 PSGEYPQRISRL
-1718 PRRTRP
+1718 PRRARP
-1724 HTSVSDLVRQFQA
+1724 PPPPSVSDLVKQFQA
-1737 VLPENFATGAIGYG
+1737 VLPEDFATGAIGYG

-1767 ARPRRVRGRPKAT
+1767 AQPRRARGRPRAI
-1780 ANRSKFLSKSQTLGS
+1780 ANRPKFQPKSHTLGS
-1795 DFERSYAVNVAPRQT
+1795 DFERSYAMNVAPRQT
-1810 QNTVEAGPSRI
+1810 RDSASEAGPSRI
-1821 PVPVQPISLPST
+1821 PAPIQPTISPPAEIT
-1833 ETIQSGR
+1833 QSGR

-1847 FNVPKRP
+1847 FGHIKRP

-1864 IKNANVAALEPLTGT
+1864 IKNVNAAALEPLTGM
-1879 RKASLNLNKP
+1879 RKASLNLNKS
-1889 AKGKTPARN
+1889 KGKAPARN
-1898 PPRDLSAVRNTSS
+1898 APRDRSSIRNASS
-1911 TISSRQGTRRVTG
+1911 TTSNKQGTRRVTG
-1924 SGPSNAASKVAT
+1924 PGPTNTGSKVAS
-1936 QVRQFERLSKENEKA
+1936 QIRQFERLSKESEKA
-1951 SRRYAIIRGRRARPV
+1951 NRRYAIIRGRRARPV
-1966 VTAKPKVEIFNNYK
+1966 VTAKPKVEIFDSYE
-1980 DALRDD
+1980 DALRDG

-1992 SSSEADDEDE
+1992 SSSEADDEYD
-2002 GEEDPNKLRVDTL
+2002 GEEDHNKLRVDTL

-2020 VSDLTTHSITLPA
+2020 VSDLTVNSMTLPA
-2033 PAPAPAPTSAPA
+2033 PVPSVPTLDHQTA
-2045 PRDPAQGQQ
+2045 
-2054 INDTSVSEKRNEH
+2054 DTNEHEKREEH
-2067 AETKLRVH
+2067 AKFKLQTRPQHVA
-2075 PDRLMDF
+2075 DF
-2082 TPESSLPSSPLIRP
+2082 TPESSVPSSPLIRP
-2096 RDSGFGQGNY
+2096 TRDSGLGQGNY
-2106 SEAEMSASADR
+2106 SEAELSASADR

-2122 RVSSAAIS
+2122 RMSSAIS
-2130 RMQAREYTTMN
+2130 RMQSREYTAMN
-2141 LSYPAAPTDHVFAE
+2141 LLYPAAPTDHVFAE
-2155 SFITV
+2155 SYITV

-2172 LSAHDYQINMSRAL
+2172 LSAHDYQINVSKAL
-2186 SSKHNKLT
+2186 NLKHNKPT

-2208 EAPSTWGIIGHE
+2208 EAPSTWGIISHD

-2255 AEQFQALRRSCDCDQ
+2255 AEQFQALRRSCGCDQ

-2276 ARCVKWD
+2276 ARCIKWD

-2293 LRTRDERFIAKELSR
+2293 LKTRDERFIAKELSK
-2308 QEADSM
+2308 QEADDI
-2314 GKFAPLYFDYM
+2314 GQFAPLYFDYM
-2325 SSALSEGRPSV
+2325 SSALSEGRPSI
-2336 LAKLFGFYQISL
+2336 LAKLFGFYRISL
-2348 KNPMAGKSVKMNL
+2348 KNPTAGKSVKMNL
-2361 LVMENLLYDRKFAH
+2361 LVMENLWYDRKFTYI
-2375 VYDLKGLTRGRNVQK
+2375 YDLKGLVRGRNVKK

-2405 ASLAEPYYLR
+2405 
-2415 EHAKRILRTAIWNDT
+2415 
-2430 QFLADAN
+2430 
-2437 VMDYSMVVGVDNI
+2437 
-2450 KNELVIGIVDFIR
+2450 DFIR
-2463 TYTWDKKIENLMKET
+2463 TYTWDKKFENLVKEK
-2478 VLGTANKG
+2478 VLGGANKG

-2491 VTPRQYKERFRA
+2491 VTPKLYKERFRA

-2519 RDSPETLESDK
+2519 RDSPDPQENDK
-2530 SNQRS
+2530 STQRS